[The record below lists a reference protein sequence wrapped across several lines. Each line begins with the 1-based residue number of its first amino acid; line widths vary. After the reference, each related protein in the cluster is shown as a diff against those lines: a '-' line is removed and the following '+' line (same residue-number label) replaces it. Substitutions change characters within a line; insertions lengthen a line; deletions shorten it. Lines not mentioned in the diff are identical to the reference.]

1 VTRSPNIP
9 TSSYFS
15 VSATA
20 DPGKFIVGAGV
31 LSEDVGLENSKK
43 LDTSHE
49 FYF

>member
-15 VSATA
+15 ARA
-20 DPGKFIVGAGV
+20 DPGKFIVRAGALSEGAGLV
-31 LSEDVGLENSKK
+31 NSKK
-43 LDTSHE
+43 LGTSHE